1 MSGELTGD
9 RRRRR
14 RLSPIPIECLTLAH
28 GDDLDQVRIGPS
40 QVRQCFEKAYRVGKL
55 IGKGGFGHVYAGV
68 REKDHKLVA
77 IKHIPRDKVRLW
89 CSAHGKSVPKEVC
102 LMRHAHGLPN
112 VIRLLDFFE
121 RSDSFILILS
131 RPSNY
136 KDLFDYISEFGD
148 PGLDESISH
157 KFFSQVLDAVTCLR
171 DRNVVHRDIKDE
183 NILVNLKTG
192 NLALIDFGSGCHAN
206 RDPLREFEGTHHYA
220 PPEWL
225 KTGQY
230 KGEPATVWSLG
241 ILLHVMLTGDV
252 PFRTNEDIC
261 GGDIS
266 FTDIPFEAAHLMRAC
281 LCPNPNTRLTLSEV
295 ARQPWVDR
303 IM

>member
-1 MSGELTGD
+1 MGEVQAT
-9 RRRRR
+9 RRRG
-14 RLSPIPIECLTLAH
+14 RLSPKPIPAECLTLAH
-28 GDDLDQVRIGPS
+28 GEDLDQVRIGPS
-40 QVRQCFEKAYRVGKL
+40 QVRQGFEKAYRVGRL
-55 IGKGGFGHVYAGV
+55 LGKGGFGHVYAGV

-89 CSAHGKSVPKEVC
+89 CSAQGKSVPKEVC
-102 LMRHAHGLPN
+102 LMRHAHGVPN
-112 VIRLLDFFE
+112 VIKLLDFYE

-136 KDLFDYISEFGD
+136 KDLFDYISEVGE
-148 PGLDESISH
+148 PGLDEATSH
-157 KFFSQVLDAVTCLR
+157 KFFCQVLRAVTNLR

-192 NLALIDFGSGCHAN
+192 NLAIIDFGSGCHAN
-206 RDPLREFEGTHHYA
+206 QDPLREFEGTHLYA

-225 KTGQY
+225 RTGQY

-241 ILLHVMLTGDV
+241 ILLHVMLAGDV
-252 PFRTNEDIC
+252 PYQTNEDIC
-261 GGDIS
+261 KGEIT
-266 FTDIPFEAAHLMRAC
+266 FRDIPLGAEQLMRAC

-295 ARQPWVDR
+295 ARQPWVLQLS
-303 IM
+303 